1 MKYIFS
7 LLVTSLFT
15 VSSIH
20 LFWNFKLLPDNIT
33 LNDGYAYAGIAS
45 IVFGCLIFSG
55 NKSSTSSSDQTN
67 SLRVTITFITVGV
80 FNLGIS
86 YLITLR

>member
-1 MKYIFS
+1 MFS

-15 VSSIH
+15 AASIY
-20 LFWNFKLLPDNIT
+20 LFWNFKLMPDNIT
-33 LNDGYAYAGIAS
+33 LTDGYAYAGIAS

-55 NKSSTSSSDQTN
+55 NKSSNSPSDQTN
-67 SLRVTITFITVGV
+67 SLRITITFITVGV

>member
-1 MKYIFS
+1 MKYMFS

-15 VSSIH
+15 VASIY

-33 LNDGYAYAGIAS
+33 LTDGYAYAGIAS